1 MKVGKEEMVG
11 LLAAVERYL
20 KVDHD
25 REMKELEARVQDMI
39 GALARI
45 RGLTA
50 ERHMPPIANH
60 VPHVRLTWNEED
72 IKFQAG
78 EVVRRLIEGNPPIA
92 ISMLGERR
100 LQISVWMMRPG
111 EHLVVSKRLH
121 VIFTE
126 A

>member
-1 MKVGKEEMVG
+1 
-11 LLAAVERYL
+11 
-20 KVDHD
+20 
-25 REMKELEARVQDMI
+25 MI
-39 GALARI
+39 GAIAKI

-60 VPHVRLTWNEED
+60 VPHVRLTWNEDD
-72 IKFQAG
+72 IKLQAG

-92 ISMLGERR
+92 ISMLGERL

-111 EHLVVSKRLH
+111 EHLAVSKRLH
-121 VIFTE
+121 EIFTG

>member
-1 MKVGKEEMVG
+1 
-11 LLAAVERYL
+11 
-20 KVDHD
+20 
-25 REMKELEARVQDMI
+25 MI
-39 GALARI
+39 GALAKI

-60 VPHVRLTWNEED
+60 VPHVQLTWNEED
-72 IKFQAG
+72 IKLQAG

-100 LQISVWMMRPG
+100 LQVSVWMMRPG
-111 EHLVVSKRLH
+111 EHVVVSQRLH
-121 VIFTE
+121 EIFTE